1 MKIISTDK
9 APQAIGPYVQARIAN
24 GFLFASGQ
32 VPLDPVTGE
41 VVGATIEVQTQ
52 QVLKNIE
59 AILTAAGITPDEI
72 VKTTCFLKN
81 MDDFVPFNNTYST
94 LGPFTKGCIGGSRD
108 HCCGGTIKESMG
120 RSYICAVPFLL
131 RMDFILDDAK
141 IKLKMVFM

>member
-72 VKTTCFLKN
+72 VKTTCFLKTWMILFHSIIHTAHFFMN
-81 MDDFVPFNNTYST
+81 
-94 LGPFTKGCIGGSRD
+94 
-108 HCCGGTIKESMG
+108 
-120 RSYICAVPFLL
+120 ICLHVQQLKWPVYQ
-131 RMDFILDDAK
+131 RMYWWK
-141 IKLKMVFM
+141 

>member
-59 AILTAAGITPDEI
+59 AILTAAVITPDEI

-94 LGPFTKGCIGGSRD
+94 LFHEHLPA
-108 HCCGGTIKESMG
+108 
-120 RSYICAVPFLL
+120 RSAVEVARLPKDVLVEVE
-131 RMDFILDDAK
+131 IIA
-141 IKLKMVFM
+141 VVAQ

>member
-94 LGPFTKGCIGGSRD
+94 LFHEHLPARSAVEVARLPKDVLVEVEIVAVVDNKGVN
-108 HCCGGTIKESMG
+108 GTVVYM
-120 RSYICAVPFLL
+120 RSPIFVENGFYS
-131 RMDFILDDAK
+131 
-141 IKLKMVFM
+141 